1 MSASGD
7 LFPAELRVAL
17 AMGNYHF
24 QFCRFLGT
32 LVLDPGLF
40 QRALIP
46 ILDRTAFAVLFTH
59 NPVFTERLIGLLG

>member
-32 LVLDPGLF
+32 LVLDPGVVSEGSHSYFRQNSLCG
-40 QRALIP
+40 
-46 ILDRTAFAVLFTH
+46 AVHTQ
-59 NPVFTERLIGLLG
+59 PCVY